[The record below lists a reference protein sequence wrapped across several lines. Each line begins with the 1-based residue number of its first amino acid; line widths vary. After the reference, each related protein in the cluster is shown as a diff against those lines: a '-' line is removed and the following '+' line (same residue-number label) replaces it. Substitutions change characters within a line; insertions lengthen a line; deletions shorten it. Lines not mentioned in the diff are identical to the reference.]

1 MSYQTIV
8 TAAAPTAKLFL
19 DAGFPTI
26 RNMALI
32 DGKPLLVHS
41 IESSAHPSEGAIVVI
56 NRDEEESSQ
65 RCTPMLQSAALVN
78 SIIKSPSSVKG
89 ALASALLGL
98 GEIDL
103 DRPLLLAPGDA
114 ILKVPFWKLLESAPH
129 DASALT
135 VAFKS
140 SNPRWSYLKEN
151 ERGEIIQVAEKRVVG
166 RLATTGHFFFRRA
179 SDFLDAST
187 WVLTNNAMVHDRFFV
202 STALNYLIS
211 MGKAVS
217 AIQISRTHYESY
229 SKPHDFI
236 GQES

>member
-1 MSYQTIV
+1 MTYQTIV

-19 DAGFPTI
+19 DAGFPTN
-26 RNMALI
+26 RNLALI
-32 DGKPLLVHS
+32 DGEPLLLRA
-41 IESSAHPSEGAIVVI
+41 IESSAHPSEATIVVI

-65 RCTPMLQSAALVN
+65 PCTPILRYHAHVSSV
-78 SIIKSPSSVKG
+78 IKSPSSVKG

-114 ILKVPFWKLLESAPH
+114 ILNVPFWKLLESSPH

-135 VAFKS
+135 VAFTS

-151 ERGEIIQVAEKRVVG
+151 ERGEIIQVAEKRTVG

-179 SDFLDAST
+179 GDFLDAST
-187 WVLTNNAMVHDRFFV
+187 WVLTNNAMVQDRFFV

-211 MGKAVS
+211 IGKAVS
-217 AIQISRTHYESY
+217 AIEISRTQYESY

-236 GQES
+236 IQES